1 MCSPFANKHGFF
13 LELMLLQFD
22 ECVLRRPVLFLFPG
36 AVYHDFI
43 TVELEVKRLLQD
55 RDESK
60 VGYYMEK
67 LRPQV
72 MNICSRIN
80 SLDTSTAKNRLC
92 QAEIAKKVA
101 HLMRAVVSLQHAGE
115 PEGAMEASSSAAADL
130 AEQLAQL
137 PLPDDYELQELRTLT
152 RMYMKEL
159 IQS

>member
-1 MCSPFANKHGFF
+1 MYVF
-13 LELMLLQFD
+13 
-22 ECVLRRPVLFLFPG
+22 VLG
-36 AVYHDFI
+36 AVYYDFI
-43 TVELEVKRLLQD
+43 SVDLEVKKLVQD
-55 RDESK
+55 RDETK

-101 HLMRAVVSLQHAGE
+101 HLMRAVVSLQHLGGE
-115 PEGAMEASSSAAADL
+115 PGAMEASSSAAADL

-152 RMYMKEL
+152 RMYMREL